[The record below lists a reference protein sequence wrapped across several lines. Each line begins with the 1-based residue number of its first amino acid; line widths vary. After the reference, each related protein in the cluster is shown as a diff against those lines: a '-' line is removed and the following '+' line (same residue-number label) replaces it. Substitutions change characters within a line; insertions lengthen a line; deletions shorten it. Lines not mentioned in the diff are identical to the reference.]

1 MNKNFI
7 LDLTVNTTNPINNK
21 EFLWVSYNINNST
34 AKKYEK
40 SYWMTLEK
48 NAYLYLVLT
57 DMIFRQVHGSALFL
71 HIYIVG
77 KVLLLLHGNLQI
89 LLSNKNN
96 AGLHL
101 QPARC
106 EPILLSGILKMSF
119 QRCRCCLMIQK
130 LTPH

>member
-48 NAYLYLVLT
+48 KCLSLFGINGYDLQTGAWFCLISAHLY
-57 DMIFRQVHGSALFL
+57 S
-71 HIYIVG
+71 
-77 KVLLLLHGNLQI
+77 
-89 LLSNKNN
+89 
-96 AGLHL
+96 
-101 QPARC
+101 
-106 EPILLSGILKMSF
+106 
-119 QRCRCCLMIQK
+119 
-130 LTPH
+130 